1 MDVFDLRDRLV
12 EEYKEYADSFLQV
25 KDPSVKRRLDE
36 ELQAGLLWPEAYI
49 GLNPP
54 FQAGAWID
62 DLVREGVLHPECA
75 RIFRRKPE
83 PHGEGDPLRLHQH
96 QEDAVRQA
104 RAGRSYVLTTGTG
117 SGKSLAYIVPIVDHV
132 LRRGPGRG
140 IQAIVVYPMNALA
153 NSQREELRKF
163 LSHGYPDG
171 AGPVTFARFTGQ
183 ESDEDR
189 QRIKANPPDILL
201 TNYVMLELILTRVRD
216 QQLVTAAAGLSF
228 LVLDELHSYRGRQG
242 ADVAYLVRRTREAS
256 HATALQCVG
265 TSATLATGSHE
276 DQRRDIARLAG
287 QFFGTAFEE
296 DDVIVETLR
305 RSTAGGSTDDA
316 SFRSDLTQRVSGGA
330 PAPRDFGPFVH
341 DPLSSWLESALGLT
355 HAGERLVRRH
365 PRQLGGSGGLAQALA
380 EETGLGVGV
389 CRRAVQ
395 QQLLTGFQ
403 VADPDTGQPVFA
415 FRLHQFLS
423 RGDTIYASLEPPAE
437 RELHTEAQRFVPGDR
452 SRLLFPLA
460 FCRQCGQD
468 YYTVRR
474 LDGDDVSRVHFEPR
488 AMEEKQPT
496 TDRETDGYLY
506 LGDEPPWPDLAE
518 DVLDKL
524 PESWLE
530 EAPDGSRR
538 VKRDQRKRVPG
549 KYSVGPDG
557 RAGSA
562 VQAHFVPRPFRFCL
576 GCGIEY
582 DARQKSDHSKL
593 VTLGSGGRSTST
605 TILSVATI
613 RWLREHT
620 ERQDLQK
627 LLAFMDNRQDASL
640 QAGHFNDFVQTN
652 LFRSTLYRALAD
664 AGSEGITHDELP
676 QRLFDAF
683 RLPFESYSASPDAAP
698 GIRRGIESA
707 MRDVLAYR
715 AYEDLGR
722 GWRVLAPNLE
732 QCGLLRFRYESLEE
746 ICASE
751 ADWHSLHPALA
762 GADPATREKVARE
775 LLNVLRRGLCIGV
788 EYLSP
793 GFQERLRQRA
803 EQGLLTAWAFDEN
816 EPKLQSASLAVPWS
830 TRRGDDG
837 SRMHISK
844 WSGYARYLRR
854 TVQPLAGPS
863 LRVNDNEIMIKQL
876 LDLLARKGLLEPERV
891 PRGAPDEAGYR
902 LRASTMIWLFGDGTV
917 APHDPVRMPLA
928 PPGGLRVNAYFREL
942 YTTLTAAAQSLVA
955 REHTAQVPQ
964 LDREAREQSF
974 RSGALPVL
982 YCSPTMELGIDIASL
997 SVVGLRNVPPT
1008 PANYAQRSGR
1018 AGRQGQPALVFTY
1031 CSTGSPHDRYFFR
1044 RADRM
1049 IAGQVNPP
1057 RLDLTNQDL
1066 IRSHID
1072 SIWLS
1077 EAGLDLGQSLN
1088 DLLDVTG
1095 QSPSLAPQERIRAEL
1110 IRPEPR
1116 RRARAVVDRVLAD
1129 VMGDLR
1135 RTPWWTDEWLDET
1148 IASIPLRFDDACRR
1162 WRDLYRAAR
1171 AQEETQR
1178 AISLDASRPQ
1188 QEREAAQRRRDQ
1200 AYQQIQ
1206 LLTGRSDDSVSSDF
1220 SSYRYL
1226 GSEGFLPGYSFPRL
1240 PLTAYIPGR
1249 RGAAGRDEYLQRSRF
1264 IAISEFGPRNFV
1276 YHEGSRYQ
1284 IDRIQ
1289 LPLQGG
1295 DGGPDQRL
1303 VTSSAKICSA
1313 CGHLH
1318 VVAGAESVDNCENC
1332 NRILPPQLDSLL
1344 RMQHVYTRRRNRIN
1358 SEEEERQRQGYEI
1371 QTAIRFATGNG
1382 GQNVTSTGEVLQ
1394 PEGST
1399 LAGLTYAPSANLWQI
1414 NVGWRRRTPDSPL
1427 GFMLDVDKATWARSQ
1442 QEEDDDG
1449 PDTTGSAAGT
1459 RRVIPYVEDTRNCL
1473 LINWSVPLAEEQ
1485 QQSLLAALRR
1495 GIAAEYHLEDS
1506 ELGVAVMS
1514 DEGADPRLLF
1524 IEAAEGGAGVLRLI
1538 IDDATGLRQV
1548 ARQALE
1554 LCHFDP
1560 DTGADRRHAPHVRED
1575 CEAACYD
1582 CLMSYG
1588 NQSSH
1593 ALLDRQ
1599 TIKDLLLQL
1608 SHATVAASPTSHVRA
1623 VHLKQLMR
1631 LCDSDLERRWLSFID
1646 THHLRLPD
1654 HAGRLI
1660 QAASTRPDFLY
1671 DGANQTAI
1679 YIDGDPHRYA
1689 DVAADDR
1696 AVTDR
1701 LEDQGWTVIR
1711 FAADADWA
1719 TILRAHPSL
1728 FGSGE

>member
-12 EEYKEYADSFLQV
+12 EEYKEYAGSFLQV
-25 KDPSVKRRLDE
+25 KDPSVKRRLEE
-36 ELQAGLLWPEAYI
+36 ELEAGLLWPEAYI

-83 PHGEGDPLRLHQH
+83 RQGEEEPLRLHKH
-96 QEDAVRQA
+96 QEEAVRQA

-132 LRRGPGRG
+132 LRRGPGQG

-153 NSQREELRKF
+153 NSQLEELRKF
-163 LSHGYPDG
+163 LSHGYADG

-216 QQLVTAAAGLSF
+216 RQLVTAAEGLSF

-242 ADVAYLVRRTREAS
+242 ADVAYLVRRTREAC

-265 TSATLATGSHE
+265 TSATLATGSLE
-276 DQRRDIARLAG
+276 DQRRDISRLAG
-287 QFFGTAFEE
+287 QFFGSDFQDA
-296 DDVIVETLR
+296 DVIVETLR
-305 RSTAGGSTDDA
+305 RSTAAGSADDA
-316 SFRSDLTQRVSGGA
+316 SFRSDLKQRVSSGA
-330 PAPRDFGPFVH
+330 PAPRSFNSFVH
-341 DPLSSWLESALGLT
+341 DPLSSWLESALGLDQ
-355 HAGERLVRRH
+355 AGGRLVRRH
-365 PRQLGGSGGLAQALA
+365 PRQLGGSGGLAQELA
-380 EETGLGVGV
+380 ELTGLSVRV
-389 CRRAVQ
+389 CRSAIQ

-403 VADPDTGQPVFA
+403 VADTDTGQPVFA

-423 RGDTIYASLEPPAE
+423 RGDTIYASLERPAV

-474 LDGDDVSRVHFEPR
+474 HDGGDISRVRFEPR
-488 AMEEKQPT
+488 AMEEKQPK
-496 TDRETDGYLY
+496 TDREIDGYLF
-506 LGDEPPWPDLAE
+506 LSEETPWPDLAE
-518 DVLDKL
+518 EVLDRL

-530 EAPDGSRR
+530 EGPDGSRR
-538 VKRDQRKRVPG
+538 VKRDQRPRVPG
-549 KYSVGPDG
+549 KYGLGLDG

-576 GCGIEY
+576 ACGVEY
-582 DARQKSDHSKL
+582 GARQQSDHSKL

-605 TILSVATI
+605 TILSVAAV
-613 RWLREHT
+613 RWLRDHT

-627 LLAFMDNRQDASL
+627 LLAFTDNRQDASL
-640 QAGHFNDFVQTN
+640 QAGHFNDFVQTT
-652 LFRSTLYRALAD
+652 LFRSTLYRALAG
-664 AGSEGITHDELP
+664 AGSNGVSHDELP
-676 QRLFDAF
+676 QRLFEAF
-683 RLPFESYSASPDAAP
+683 HLPFESYAASPDAAP

-707 MRDVLAYR
+707 MRDVLTYR
-715 AYEDLGR
+715 AYEDLSR
-722 GWRVLAPNLE
+722 GWRMLAPNLE

-751 ADWHSLHPALA
+751 SDWHGLHPALA
-762 GADPATREKVARE
+762 GADPVKREQVARE

-788 EYLSP
+788 EYLAP
-793 GFQERLRQRA
+793 AFQERLRQRA
-803 EQGLLTAWAFDEN
+803 EQGLLTQWAFDEN
-816 EPKLQSASLAVPWS
+816 EPRLQYASLAVARS

-837 SRMHISK
+837 SWTHISK
-844 WSGYARYLRR
+844 WSGFARHLRG
-854 TVQPLAGPS
+854 TVQPVAGPRLS
-863 LRVNDNEIMIKQL
+863 ANDNETMIKQL
-876 LDLLARKGLLEPERV
+876 LDLLARKGLLEPV
-891 PRGAPDEAGYR
+891 PLQRAAPDESGYR
-902 LRASTMIWLFGDGTV
+902 LRASTMVWLLGDGTA
-917 APHDPVRMPLA
+917 APQDPVRMPLA
-928 PPGGLRVNAYFREL
+928 PQGGLRVNAYFREL
-942 YTTLTAAAQSLVA
+942 YTTLTAEAQSLVA
-955 REHTAQVPQ
+955 HEHTAQVPQ
-964 LDREAREQSF
+964 IDREAREQSF

-1077 EAGLDLGQSLN
+1077 EAHLDLGQSLN

-1095 QSPSLAPQERIRAEL
+1095 PSPSLAPQERIRAEL
-1110 IRPEPR
+1110 ARPEPR
-1116 RRARAVVDRVLAD
+1116 RRARAVVDKVLAD

-1148 IASIPLRFDDACRR
+1148 MASIPLRFDDACRR

-1171 AQEETQR
+1171 AQEEAQR

-1188 QEREAAQRRRDQ
+1188 PEREVAQRRRDQ

-1226 GSEGFLPGYSFPRL
+1226 GGEGFLPGYSFPRL

-1284 IDRIQ
+1284 ITRIQ
-1289 LPLQGG
+1289 VPLQQG

-1303 VTSSAKICSA
+1303 VTSSAKICPA

-1318 VVAGAESVDNCENC
+1318 VIAGTESVDNCENC
-1332 NRILPPQLDSLL
+1332 NSMLPPPLDSLL
-1344 RMQHVYTRRRNRIN
+1344 RMQHVYTTRRNRIN

-1371 QTAIRFATGNG
+1371 QTAIRFATVAGARS
-1382 GQNVTSTGEVLQ
+1382 VTSTGEVFSRD
-1394 PEGST
+1394 GSR

-1414 NVGWRRRTPDSPL
+1414 NVGWRRRNPDLPQ

-1449 PDTTGSAAGT
+1449 PDTTGSEAGT

-1473 LINWSVPLAEEQ
+1473 LINWSGPLAEEQ
-1485 QQSLLAALRR
+1485 RQSLLAALRR
-1495 GIAAEYHLEDS
+1495 GIAAEYQLEDS

-1514 DEGADPRLLF
+1514 EGAADPRLLF

-1538 IDDATGLRQV
+1538 IDDAGALRQV
-1548 ARQALE
+1548 ARRALD

-1599 TIKDLLLQL
+1599 AIKDVLLQL
-1608 SHATVAASPTSHVRA
+1608 SQTTVAASPSSDVRA
-1623 VHLKQLMR
+1623 THLDQLMR

-1646 THHLRLPD
+1646 ARHLRLPD
-1654 HAGRLI
+1654 HAGRLVPN
-1660 QAASTRPDFLY
+1660 ASTRPDFLY
-1671 DGANQTAI
+1671 EGANQTAI
-1679 YIDGDPHRYA
+1679 YIDGTPHQYA
-1689 DVAADDR
+1689 EVAENDR
-1696 AVTDR
+1696 ALSDR
-1701 LEDQGWTVIR
+1701 LEDQGWRVIR

-1719 TILRAHPSL
+1719 AILRAHPSL
-1728 FGSGE
+1728 FGTSV